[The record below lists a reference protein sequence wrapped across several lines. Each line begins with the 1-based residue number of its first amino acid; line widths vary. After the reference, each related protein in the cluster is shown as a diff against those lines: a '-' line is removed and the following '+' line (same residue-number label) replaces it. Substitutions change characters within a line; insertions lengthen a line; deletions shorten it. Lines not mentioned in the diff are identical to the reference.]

1 MEVDYEDYFEVCRIS
16 SCAYTFKGKLTNA
29 ALGSL
34 ILGLLGGISTVM
46 ASASQAPYILLKFLI
61 IQKNKFRKAD
71 DDENEKE
78 RPAPE
83 TAFNPA

>member
-34 ILGLLGGISTVM
+34 ILGLLGGIRTSG
-46 ASASQAPYILLKFLI
+46 AAKFFI
-61 IQKNKFRKAD
+61 IQKKQI
-71 DDENEKE
+71 
-78 RPAPE
+78 
-83 TAFNPA
+83 

>member
-16 SCAYTFKGKLTNA
+16 SCAYTFKEANQRGA
-29 ALGSL
+29 GVVDSRPPWRYQHRD
-34 ILGLLGGISTVM
+34 GLR
-46 ASASQAPYILLKFLI
+46 SQALYILLKFLI
-61 IQKNKFRKAD
+61 IQKNKSRKAD